1 MSFLSQPWYTYL
13 IVYPFESHVR
23 IYLFLSLLIC
33 SQAKINSN
41 FHLYPWAYEINLQ
54 ASQQIGRSWKE
65 LFRAF
70 GWESKRRKIWKH
82 VTLSCYENNDN
93 IKFEVVIIQKKK
105 CKSKSNKKCHRDK
118 NGKTTKKIIWSH
130 KMVKVL
136 RVI

>member
-54 ASQQIGRSWKE
+54 ASQQIGRSLKE

-70 GWESKRRKIWKH
+70 GWERKRRKIWKH

-93 IKFEVVIIQKKK
+93 IKFEVVIIQNKK
-105 CKSKSNKKCHRDK
+105 CKNKSDKKCHRDK
-118 NGKTTKKIIWSH
+118 NGKTTKKSFEVTKWL
-130 KMVKVL
+130 KCL
-136 RVI
+136 G

>member
-23 IYLFLSLLIC
+23 INLFLSLLIC

-70 GWESKRRKIWKH
+70 GWERKRRKIWKH

-93 IKFEVVIIQKKK
+93 IKFEVVIIQNKK
-105 CKSKSNKKCHRDK
+105 CKNKSDKKCHRDK
-118 NGKTTKKIIWSH
+118 NGKTTKKSFEVTKWL
-130 KMVKVL
+130 KCL
-136 RVI
+136 G

>member
-54 ASQQIGRSWKE
+54 ASQQIGRSLKE

-70 GWESKRRKIWKH
+70 GWERKRRKICKH
-82 VTLSCYENNDN
+82 VTLSCYENNAN
-93 IKFEVVIIQKKK
+93 IKSKTVIIQKK
-105 CKSKSNKKCHRDK
+105 CKSKSDRNVVETRKGKQPKKNHSK
-118 NGKTTKKIIWSH
+118 SQNG
-130 KMVKVL
+130 
-136 RVI
+136 